1 MAGKEQ
7 PAKQQDRIRENIE
20 TQLSR
25 PGHSLAQT
33 NSIQALGKQT
43 WPEFVEF
50 LKKQYP
56 HLNLD
61 LSKFKPQA
69 ANSTMP
75 MKGGK

>member
-1 MAGKEQ
+1 MAEKDKSKQ
-7 PAKQQDRIRENIE
+7 QQDRIRQNIE

-43 WPEFVEF
+43 WEEFVAF
-50 LKKQYP
+50 LKKEYP

-61 LSKFKPQA
+61 LDKFKPQA
-69 ANSTMP
+69 ANAKMP